1 MMARVLRVSRSG
13 YQHWFE
19 RRGVL
24 SVQGLRRLRRDELIF
39 DAFQT
44 SKQRSG
50 VVRIQHDL
58 EAQGH
63 TCDVKTIACS
73 MRRQGLVAKAA
84 RRFKVTTDSGHNY
97 PIAKNLLNQNFTAI
111 APNQKWAGDITYLY
125 TSEGWLYLAV
135 IIDLYS
141 RSVIG

>member
-13 YQHWFE
+13 YQQWFE
-19 RRGVL
+19 RLGVL
-24 SVQGLRRLRRDELIF
+24 SDLGLRRLRRDELVF

-63 TCDVKTIACS
+63 AYDVDTITCS
-73 MRRQGLVAKAA
+73 MRRQGLVAKAT
-84 RRFKVTTDSGHNY
+84 RRFK
-97 PIAKNLLNQNFTAI
+97 
-111 APNQKWAGDITYLY
+111 
-125 TSEGWLYLAV
+125 
-135 IIDLYS
+135 
-141 RSVIG
+141 